1 MSNYETYPGFPEIRK
16 DLTYD
21 LIVPTLK
28 LYEEWS
34 KLYEGLPNVKVT
46 LDPDAKAEK

>member
-1 MSNYETYPGFPEIRK
+1 MSKYETYEGFPEIRK

-21 LIVPTLK
+21 LVVPTLK

-34 KLYEGLPNVKVT
+34 KLYAELPNVKVT
-46 LDPDAKAEK
+46 LDPEGGEK

>member
-1 MSNYETYPGFPEIRK
+1 VNNQETYSGFPEIRK

-34 KLYEGLPNVKVT
+34 KLYAGLPNVKVI
-46 LDPDAKAEK
+46 LDPEAEMK